1 MEYITVKDGKI
12 AGKIFVDSFD
22 KPIILKKIA
31 TDSLGASSFYGQA
44 FLPNYSFFVVNSH
57 KELPELEKVK
67 LETTEIKNLSEL
79 ENKPIYI
86 LQVELPGECKFKKD
100 PTFETSSEGKILLH
114 FKGQRKLKEEEIK
127 DESRKDDSY
136 RNEIKLG
143 NFSLFFEI
151 SNEIISIER
160 TLLGKIYEDGIYYF
174 YYYGES
180 SNENNDE
187 ITF

>member
-1 MEYITVKDGKI
+1 MEIED
-12 AGKIFVDSFD
+12 
-22 KPIILKKIA
+22 
-31 TDSLGASSFYGQA
+31 
-44 FLPNYSFFVVNSH
+44 
-57 KELPELEKVK
+57 
-67 LETTEIKNLSEL
+67 LSEL
-79 ENKPIYI
+79 ENKQIYI
-86 LQVELPGECKFKKD
+86 LQVELPGECKFKND
-100 PTFETSSEGKILLH
+100 PAFDISSEGKILLH

-160 TLLGKIYEDGIYYF
+160 TLLGKIYEDGIYSF